1 MNTEPFWT
9 TRDVQRFF
17 GVSKSWVSLRAQVGE
32 LPSVM
37 FGRCR
42 RFVPEEVRAWA
53 LRQRPGH
60 RPSVSSVTREG

>member
-9 TRDVQRFF
+9 TKDVQRFF
-17 GVSKSWVSLRAQVGE
+17 GVSKSWVSLRAQGGE

-42 RFVPEEVRAWA
+42 RFIPDEVRAWA
-53 LRQRPGH
+53 LRQR
-60 RPSVSSVTREG
+60 SSHHLALNNVAREG